1 MRPSYQIRSIY
12 VVIPDLS
19 GNLHSGRCT
28 RPINMFVTLQTPQVV
43 VCAFRLLCVKKGGEP
58 PVAASPFVGSYY
70 DVAYRR
76 RPSSLTIA
84 LYLSMS
90 TALR

>member
-1 MRPSYQIRSIY
+1 
-12 VVIPDLS
+12 
-19 GNLHSGRCT
+19 
-28 RPINMFVTLQTPQVV
+28 MFVILQAPQAV
-43 VCAFRLLCVKKGGEP
+43 VCALRLLCVKKGESLVSGDP
-58 PVAASPFVGSYY
+58 PSSVSYY

-90 TALR
+90 TDLR